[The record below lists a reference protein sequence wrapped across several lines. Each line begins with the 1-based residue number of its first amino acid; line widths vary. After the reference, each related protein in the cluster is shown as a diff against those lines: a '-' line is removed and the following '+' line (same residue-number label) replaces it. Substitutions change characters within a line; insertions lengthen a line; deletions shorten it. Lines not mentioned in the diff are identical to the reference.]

1 METDTMNK
9 MHITKKNKVEFEGFG
24 ISNSH
29 RFQHT
34 EITGQQQGGNAMN
47 TTTFSIITNLSHARN
62 RLAELSMKVEGIEL
76 MREIAKIS
84 STLED
89 AISNIKAI
97 GA

>member
-1 METDTMNK
+1 MKSKHTT
-9 MHITKKNKVEFEGFG
+9 IKNKVEFEGFG

-34 EITGQQQGGNAMN
+34 EITGQQQGENEMN
-47 TTTFSIITNLSHARN
+47 TATFSIITNLTHVRN
-62 RLAELSMKVEGIEL
+62 RLANLSMKVEAMDL
-76 MREIAKIS
+76 LQEIAKIS

-89 AISNIKAI
+89 TIYNIKAI